1 MGTYFLKELSNSHH
15 FFILASYKGVFEKEV
30 TNMDGFETLLVV
42 GTWGLAA
49 LVGINLLMKVTQRLQ
64 LSLAKHPSLG
74 GHLRMAKR
82 VAKWIPGYNY
92 GPERWFDIDGAPAS
106 VAMQRRH
113 ALQNLGAQLQSRSP
127 QTLAQ
132 TEATKPMVS
141 DLQLISQYR
150 VPFQFRSVLAQH
162 IKTGSFWRESQGV
175 WLTDLDGNQFI
186 DVTGSYGVNLFGMD
200 FYRSCIQ
207 EGADMASKLGPVLGS
222 YHPCVLDNV
231 QQLCAISGQ
240 DEVSFHMSGT
250 EAVMQAVRLA
260 RYHSKK
266 RKIVRFTGA
275 YHGWWDDV
283 QPGPGN
289 PMPPSSDTLTLNEM
303 HPNTLRVL
311 RNRSDIACVLVN
323 PLQAMHV
330 NKAAPTDSTLVDGG
344 RQVHYD
350 KAAYKAWL
358 AQLREVCTD
367 KGIALILDEVFLGFR
382 LAPGGAQEYFDVR
395 ADMVTYGK
403 TLGGGLPVG
412 VVCGKTP
419 WMKRFSDDKPGDICF
434 ARGTFNAHPYVM
446 ATMNVFLHRLQTPAV
461 KAQYKQASV
470 VWQSRQDRLNAAL
483 QTAQLPVHVAGMET
497 VWSVLFD
504 VPSRYNWMF
513 QYYLREQGIALSWVG
528 SGRMIFNFEFDDTT
542 FELFTQRFIKAAQRM
557 QEDGW
562 WWTPEHQNN
571 RNIRRQV
578 LKEMLRL
585 RWA

>member
-1 MGTYFLKELSNSHH
+1 MDAIETIMIMGS
-15 FFILASYKGVFEKEV
+15 
-30 TNMDGFETLLVV
+30 
-42 GTWGLAA
+42 WGLAA
-49 LVGINLLMKVTQRLQ
+49 WVSISLLMKITQRLQ
-64 LSLAKHPSLG
+64 LSMAKHPSLG

-82 VAKWIPGYNY
+82 VAKWIPGYDY
-92 GPERWFDIDGAPAS
+92 GVERWFDIDGAPAS
-106 VAMQRRH
+106 VAQQRRQ
-113 ALQNLGAQLQSRSP
+113 ALQHLGAQLQSRSP

-132 TEATKPMVS
+132 TDATKPMVS

-162 IKTGSFWRESQGV
+162 IKLGSFWRESQGV

-200 FYRSCIQ
+200 FYKSCIQ
-207 EGADMASKLGPVLGS
+207 EGADMAAKLGPVLGS

-231 QQLCAISGQ
+231 RQLCNLSGQ

-303 HPNTLRVL
+303 HPHTLRVL
-311 RNRSDIACVLVN
+311 RNRTDIACVLVN

-358 AQLREVCTD
+358 AQLREVCTE

-382 LAPGGAQEYFDVR
+382 LAPGGAQAYFDVQ

-412 VVCGKTP
+412 VVCGKAH
-419 WMKRFSDDKPGDICF
+419 WMKRFTDEKPGDICF

-446 ATMNVFLHRLQTPAV
+446 ATMNVFLHRLQTPEV
-461 KAQYKQASV
+461 RAQYEVASAVWEARQA
-470 VWQSRQDRLNAAL
+470 RLNEAL
-483 QTAQLPVHVAGMET
+483 KAAQLPVHVAGMET

-504 VPSRYNWMF
+504 VPSRYNWML

-542 FELFTQRFIKAAQRM
+542 FALFTQRFIKAAQRM
-557 QEDGW
+557 QADGW

-585 RWA
+585 RLN